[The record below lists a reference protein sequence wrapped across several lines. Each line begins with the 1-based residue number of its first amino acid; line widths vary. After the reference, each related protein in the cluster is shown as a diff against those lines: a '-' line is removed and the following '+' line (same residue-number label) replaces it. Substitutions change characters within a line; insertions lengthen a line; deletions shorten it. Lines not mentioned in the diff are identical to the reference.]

1 MKTVTLF
8 MTIMLLIA
16 LPTIALEAQ
25 DKKEWIS
32 PEAAAKVVD
41 FQLQGEY
48 LGLEDRSQGDGT
60 GTKVTEGL
68 QIIALGGGKFRGVIY
83 LGGLPG
89 AGWSRGD
96 TSKTFNGKLNDQGQ
110 LIFALDEDE
119 AIGTLKAGKLTLTK
133 GGESFEMKKVARK
146 SPTMGKAA
154 PKGAVVLFD
163 GTKDAAK
170 NNFQRGQIVMEN
182 LLRHDV
188 ETNAKFG
195 DHQLHLEFR
204 LPFMPYAR
212 GQGRGNSG
220 MYVQGRYEC
229 QILDS
234 FGLDGANNECGGIYQ
249 IAKPNVNMCLPP
261 LVWQTYDVDFTA
273 ARYDDAGKKVKN
285 ARVTISHNGVK
296 IHDDLELPNG
306 TPGKHPEG
314 PGPDILYLQGH
325 GNPVVFRNIWVVNK

>member
-1 MKTVTLF
+1 MRTKTLF
-8 MTIMLLIA
+8 MTVILLIV
-16 LPTIALEAQ
+16 LPSIALQAQ

-48 LGLEDRSQGDGT
+48 LGKKDFGAGNEGT
-60 GTKVTEGL
+60 VGL
-68 QIIALGGGKFRGVIY
+68 QIIALGGGNFRVVAY
-83 LGGLPG
+83 VGGLPG
-89 AGWSRGD
+89 AGWSRGGERTAHD
-96 TSKTFNGKLNDQGQ
+96 GKLNDQGQ
-110 LIFALDEDE
+110 LKFADKKGEV
-119 AIGTLKAGKLTLTK
+119 IGTLKAGKLTITT
-133 GGESFEMKKVARK
+133 GDASIEMKKVARK

-163 GTKDAAK
+163 GTKEAAK
-170 NNFQRGQIVMEN
+170 NNFQRGQVVMEN

-306 TPGKHPEG
+306 TPGKHREG

-325 GNPVVFRNIWVVNK
+325 GNPVVFRNIWVVKK

>member
-1 MKTVTLF
+1 MKTKSLF
-8 MTIMLLIA
+8 ITMMLLIA
-16 LPTIALEAQ
+16 LPSITLQAQ

-48 LGLEDRSQGDGT
+48 LGKKDFGAGNEGT
-60 GTKVTEGL
+60 VGL
-68 QIIALGGGKFRGVIY
+68 QLIALGGGKFRGVSY

-89 AGWSRGD
+89 AGWQRGD
-96 TSKTFNGKLNDQGQ
+96 KSESKDGNLNEQGQ
-110 LIFALDEDE
+110 IVFKIEDGE
-119 AIGTLKAGKLTLTK
+119 VTATLKDGKLTITAD
-133 GGESFEMKKVARK
+133 GESIEMKKVARK

-154 PKGAVVLFD
+154 PKGAIVLFD

>member
-1 MKTVTLF
+1 M
-8 MTIMLLIA
+8 MLLIA
-16 LPTIALEAQ
+16 LPSITLQAQ

-48 LGLEDRSQGDGT
+48 LGKKDFGAGNEGT
-60 GTKVTEGL
+60 VGL
-68 QIIALGGGKFRGVIY
+68 QIIALGGDNFRVVTY
-83 LGGLPG
+83 VGGLPG
-89 AGWSRGD
+89 AGWSRGGERTAHD
-96 TSKTFNGKLNDQGQ
+96 GKLNDQGQ
-110 LIFALDEDE
+110 LKFADKKGEV
-119 AIGTLKAGKLTLTK
+119 IGTLKADKLTITTDD
-133 GGESFEMKKVARK
+133 ESIEMKKVARK

-163 GTKDAAK
+163 GTKEAAK
-170 NNFQRGQIVMEN
+170 NNFQRGQIVMEK

-234 FGLDGANNECGGIYQ
+234 FGLDGANNECGGIYK

-273 ARYDDAGKKVKN
+273 ARYDDAGKKIKN
-285 ARVTISHNGVK
+285 ARVTILHNGVK

>member
-1 MKTVTLF
+1 M
-8 MTIMLLIA
+8 
-16 LPTIALEAQ
+16 
-25 DKKEWIS
+25 
-32 PEAAAKVVD
+32 
-41 FQLQGEY
+41 QGEY
-48 LGLEDRSQGDGT
+48 LGSFDDNSGIEISI
-60 GTKVTEGL
+60 GL
-68 QIIALGGGKFRGVIY
+68 QLIALGGGKFRGVSY
-83 LGGLPG
+83 QGGLPG
-89 AGWSRGD
+89 AGWKRGD
-96 TSKTFNGKLNDQGQ
+96 PSDSKDGNLNDQGQ
-110 LIFALDEDE
+110 IVFKLDDGEVL
-119 AIGTLKAGKLTLTK
+119 ATLKDGKLTLVF
-133 GGESFEMKKVARK
+133 GDESIELNKVARK
-146 SPTMGKAA
+146 SPTLNKAA
-154 PKGAVVLFD
+154 PKGAIVLFD
-163 GTKDAAK
+163 GTKEAAK

-195 DHQLHLEFR
+195 DHQLHIEFR

-234 FGLDGANNECGGIYQ
+234 FGLAGENNECGGIYS
-249 IAKPNVNMCLPP
+249 IAKPAVNMCLPP

-314 PGPDILYLQGH
+314 PGPQILYLQGH
-325 GNPVVFRNIWVVNK
+325 GNPVVFRNIWVVKK

>member
-1 MKTVTLF
+1 MKTATLLIA
-8 MTIMLLIA
+8 MMLLIA

-32 PEAAAKVVD
+32 PETAAKVVD

-48 LGLEDRSQGDGT
+48 LGKQDYGT
-60 GTKVTEGL
+60 GTQVTEGL

-96 TSKTFNGKLNDQGQ
+96 KSKTFNGKLNDQGQ

-163 GTKDAAK
+163 GTKEAAA
-170 NNFQRGQIVMEN
+170 NNFQRGQIVMNN

-188 ETNAKFG
+188 ESKAKFG

-212 GQGRGNSG
+212 G
-220 MYVQGRYEC
+220 
-229 QILDS
+229 
-234 FGLDGANNECGGIYQ
+234 
-249 IAKPNVNMCLPP
+249 
-261 LVWQTYDVDFTA
+261 
-273 ARYDDAGKKVKN
+273 
-285 ARVTISHNGVK
+285 
-296 IHDDLELPNG
+296 
-306 TPGKHPEG
+306 
-314 PGPDILYLQGH
+314 
-325 GNPVVFRNIWVVNK
+325 

>member
-1 MKTVTLF
+1 MKTKTLF
-8 MTIMLLIA
+8 MTMVLLIVMPNITLQA
-16 LPTIALEAQ
+16 E

-41 FQLQGEY
+41 FQIQGEY
-48 LGLEDRSQGDGT
+48 LGTMDDAT
-60 GTKVTEGL
+60 GTESTVGL
-68 QIIALGGGKFRGVIY
+68 QLIALGGGKFRGVSY
-83 LGGLPG
+83 MGGLPG
-89 AGWSRGD
+89 AGWNRGD
-96 TSKTFNGKLNDQGQ
+96 KSETHEGKVNDQGQ
-110 LIFALDEDE
+110 LTFKIDESTE
-119 AIGTLKAGKLTLTK
+119 VTATLKAGKLTLTK
-133 GGESFEMKKVARK
+133 GSDKSIEMKKVARK

-154 PKGAVVLFD
+154 PQGAVVLFD
-163 GTKDAAK
+163 GTKEAAE
-170 NNFQRGQIVMEN
+170 NNFQRGEIVMEN

-273 ARYDDAGKKVKN
+273 ARYDDAGNKVKN

-325 GNPVVFRNIWVVNK
+325 GNPVVFRNIWIINK

>member
-1 MKTVTLF
+1 MKTKSLF
-8 MTIMLLIA
+8 MTMILLIA
-16 LPTIALEAQ
+16 MPVIALQAQ

-48 LGLEDRSQGDGT
+48 LGKKDFGAGNEGT
-60 GTKVTEGL
+60 VGL
-68 QIIALGGGKFRGVIY
+68 QLIALGGGKFRGVSY

-89 AGWSRGD
+89 AGWQRGD
-96 TSKTFNGKLNDQGQ
+96 KSELIDGNLNDQGQ
-110 LIFALDEDE
+110 IVFKIEESEVTA
-119 AIGTLKAGKLTLTK
+119 TLNDGKLTLVAADQTSI
-133 GGESFEMKKVARK
+133 EYKKVARK
-146 SPTMGKAA
+146 SPTLNKEP

-163 GTKDAAK
+163 GTKEAAK

-234 FGLDGANNECGGIYQ
+234 FGLDGANNECGGIYK

-325 GNPVVFRNIWVVNK
+325 GNPVVFRNIWVVKK

>member
-1 MKTVTLF
+1 MKTKTLF
-8 MTIMLLIA
+8 VTMMLLIV
-16 LPTIALEAQ
+16 LPSIALEAQ

-48 LGLEDRSQGDGT
+48 LGTFKDESGT
-60 GTKVTEGL
+60 EISGGL
-68 QIIALGGGKFRGVIY
+68 QLIALGGGKFRGVSY

-89 AGWSRGD
+89 AGWQRGD
-96 TSKTFNGKLNDQGQ
+96 KSESKDGNLNEQGQ
-110 LIFALDEDE
+110 IVFKIEDGE
-119 AIGTLKAGKLTLTK
+119 VTATLKDGKLTITAD
-133 GGESFEMKKVARK
+133 GESIEMKKVARK

-163 GTKDAAK
+163 GTKEAAK

-188 ETNAKFG
+188 ESNAKFG

-234 FGLDGANNECGGIYQ
+234 FGLAGENNECGGIYS
-249 IAKPNVNMCLPP
+249 IAKPKVNMCLPP

-296 IHDDLELPNG
+296 I
-306 TPGKHPEG
+306 
-314 PGPDILYLQGH
+314 
-325 GNPVVFRNIWVVNK
+325 

>member
-1 MKTVTLF
+1 MKTKTLF
-8 MTIMLLIA
+8 VTMMLLIV
-16 LPTIALEAQ
+16 LPSIALEAQ

-48 LGLEDRSQGDGT
+48 LGTFKDESGT
-60 GTKVTEGL
+60 EISGGL
-68 QIIALGGGKFRGVIY
+68 QLIALGGGKFRGVSY

-89 AGWSRGD
+89 AGWQRGD
-96 TSKTFNGKLNDQGQ
+96 KSESKDGNLNEQGQ
-110 LIFALDEDE
+110 IVFKIEDGE
-119 AIGTLKAGKLTLTK
+119 VTATLKDGKLTITAD
-133 GGESFEMKKVARK
+133 GESIEMKKVARK

>member
-1 MKTVTLF
+1 MKTKTLF
-8 MTIMLLIA
+8 MTVILLIA
-16 LPTIALEAQ
+16 MPSIALQAQ

-48 LGLEDRSQGDGT
+48 LGKKDDGT
-60 GTKVTEGL
+60 GTELTVGL
-68 QIIALGGGKFRGVIY
+68 QLIALGGGKFRAVAY
-83 LGGLPG
+83 KGGLPG

-96 TSKTFNGKLNDQGQ
+96 ESETLDGKLNDQGQ
-110 LIFALDEDE
+110 LTFTLDEGKGE
-119 AIGTLKAGKLTLTK
+119 VSATFKAGKLTITTDD
-133 GGESFEMKKVARK
+133 ESIEMKKVARK

-163 GTKDAAK
+163 GTKEAAK
-170 NNFQRGQIVMEN
+170 NNFQRGQIVMEK

-234 FGLDGANNECGGIYQ
+234 FGLDGANNECGGIYK

-273 ARYDDAGKKVKN
+273 ARYDDAGKKIKN
-285 ARVTISHNGVK
+285 ARVTILHNGVK

>member
-1 MKTVTLF
+1 
-8 MTIMLLIA
+8 
-16 LPTIALEAQ
+16 
-25 DKKEWIS
+25 
-32 PEAAAKVVD
+32 
-41 FQLQGEY
+41 
-48 LGLEDRSQGDGT
+48 
-60 GTKVTEGL
+60 
-68 QIIALGGGKFRGVIY
+68 
-83 LGGLPG
+83 
-89 AGWSRGD
+89 
-96 TSKTFNGKLNDQGQ
+96 
-110 LIFALDEDE
+110 
-119 AIGTLKAGKLTLTK
+119 
-133 GGESFEMKKVARK
+133 
-146 SPTMGKAA
+146 
-154 PKGAVVLFD
+154 
-163 GTKDAAK
+163 
-170 NNFQRGQIVMEN
+170 MEK

-234 FGLDGANNECGGIYQ
+234 FGLDGANNECGGIYK

-273 ARYDDAGKKVKN
+273 ARYDDAGKKIKN
-285 ARVTISHNGVK
+285 ARVTILHNGVK

>member
-1 MKTVTLF
+1 MKTKSLF
-8 MTIMLLIA
+8 ITMMLLIA
-16 LPTIALEAQ
+16 LPSITLQAQ

-48 LGLEDRSQGDGT
+48 LGKKDFGAGNEGA
-60 GTKVTEGL
+60 VGL
-68 QIIALGGGKFRGVIY
+68 QIIALGGGNFRVVAY
-83 LGGLPG
+83 VGGLPG
-89 AGWSRGD
+89 AGWSRGGERTAHD
-96 TSKTFNGKLNDQGQ
+96 GKLNNQGQ
-110 LIFALDEDE
+110 LKFADQKGEV
-119 AIGTLKAGKLTLTK
+119 IGTLKAGKLTITT
-133 GGESFEMKKVARK
+133 GDASIEMKKVARK

-163 GTKDAAK
+163 GTKEAAK
-170 NNFQRGQIVMEN
+170 NNFQRGQVVMEN

-234 FGLDGANNECGGIYQ
+234 FGLAGENNECGGIYS
-249 IAKPNVNMCLPP
+249 IAKPAVNMCLPP

-273 ARYDDAGKKVKN
+273 ARYDAGKKVKN

-306 TPGKHPEG
+306 TPGKHSEG
-314 PGPDILYLQGH
+314 PGPQILYLQGH
-325 GNPVVFRNIWVVNK
+325 GNPVVFRNIWVVKK

>member
-1 MKTVTLF
+1 MKTKTLF
-8 MTIMLLIA
+8 MIMVLLIVMPSITLQA
-16 LPTIALEAQ
+16 E

-41 FQLQGEY
+41 FQIQGEY
-48 LGLEDRSQGDGT
+48 LGTIDDGT
-60 GTKVTEGL
+60 GTESTVGL
-68 QIIALGGGKFRGVIY
+68 HLIALGGGKFRGVSY
-83 LGGLPG
+83 MGGLPG
-89 AGWSRGD
+89 AGWNRGD
-96 TSKTFNGKLNDQGQ
+96 ESETHEGKVNDQGQ
-110 LIFALDEDE
+110 LIFIIDESTNVT
-119 AIGTLKAGKLTLTK
+119 GTLKAGKLTLTK
-133 GGESFEMKKVARK
+133 GGDKSIEMKKVARK

-154 PKGAVVLFD
+154 PQGAVVLFD
-163 GTKDAAK
+163 GTKEAAE
-170 NNFQRGQIVMEN
+170 NNFQRGEIVMEN

-325 GNPVVFRNIWVVNK
+325 GNPVVFRNIWIINK